1 VKDARTLGRDVEG
14 TVIPYGDHITLSA
27 GGEVYLTQALGG
39 SFTVMTERGYLV
51 RLEGVDADAIGE
63 PLPPLPSAEE
73 QAGKSVEQLVW
84 DQLRTCYD
92 PEIPVSIVELGLV
105 YVCEVKQGEQGSHR
119 VEIQTTLTS
128 PACPLGGVLAE
139 DIRRK
144 VMTVPGV
151 SEVDVQIVFSPPWSS
166 ALMSDAARLQLGL
179 M

>member
-1 VKDARTLGRDVEG
+1 VSETRTLSRDVEG
-14 TVIPYGDHITLSA
+14 TVIPYGDRITLGE
-27 GGEVYLTQALGG
+27 GGEVHLTQALGG

-51 RLEGVDADAIGE
+51 RIEGIDADAIGE
-63 PLPPLPSAEE
+63 TLPPAPSAEE
-73 QAGKSVEQLVW
+73 QAGKSTEQRVW

-105 YVCEVKQGEQGSHR
+105 YVCEVEERAQGGQK
-119 VEIQTTLTS
+119 VKIQTTLTS

-144 VMTVPGV
+144 VATVPGV
-151 SEVDVQIVFSPPWSS
+151 SEVEVEIVFTPPWSS
-166 ALMSDAARLQLGL
+166 AMMSDAARLQLGL

>member
-1 VKDARTLGRDVEG
+1 VKDARPLARDVEG
-14 TVIPYGDHITLSA
+14 TVIPYGDRITLSA
-27 GGEVYLTQALGG
+27 GGEVHLTQALGG
-39 SFTVMTERGYLV
+39 TFTVMTEHGYLV
-51 RLEGVDADAIGE
+51 RIEGADADAIGE
-63 PLPPLPSAEE
+63 ELPPPTTEE
-73 QAGKSVEQLVW
+73 ERAGKSVEELVW

-105 YVCEVKQGEQGSHR
+105 YVCDVKQREEGGHR
-119 VEIQTTLTS
+119 VEVQTTLTS

-144 VMTVPGV
+144 VSTVPGV

>member
-1 VKDARTLGRDVEG
+1 MREARTLSRDVEG
-14 TVIPYGDHITLSA
+14 TVIPYGDHITLSE

-39 SFTVMTERGYLV
+39 TFTVMTEHGYLV
-51 RLEGVDADAIGE
+51 RIEGLDADAIGE
-63 PLPPLPSAEE
+63 QLPPAPAAED

-105 YVCEVKQGEQGSHR
+105 YVCEVQQREDGSHR
-119 VEIQTTLTS
+119 VEVHTTLTS

-144 VMTVPGV
+144 VSAVPGV
-151 SEVDVQIVFSPPWSS
+151 SEVEVQIVFSPPWSS
-166 ALMSDAARLQLGL
+166 AMMSDAARLQLGL

>member
-1 VKDARTLGRDVEG
+1 VSETRTLARDVEG
-14 TVIPYGDHITLSA
+14 TVIPYGDRITLSE
-27 GGEVYLTQALGG
+27 GGEVHLTQALGG
-39 SFTVMTERGYLV
+39 TFTVMTERGYLV
-51 RLEGVDADAIGE
+51 RIEGVDADAIGE
-63 PLPPLPSAEE
+63 ELPPLPTAED

-84 DQLRTCYD
+84 EQLRTCYD

-105 YVCEVKQGEQGSHR
+105 YVCEVKQREEGGHK
-119 VEIQTTLTS
+119 VEVHTTLTS

-144 VMTVPGV
+144 VSTVPGV
-151 SEVDVQIVFSPPWSS
+151 NEVDVQIVFSPPWSS